1 MRIRAAIYAR
11 FSSDLQ
17 DITSIDDQ
25 VFKAKKYCDDMG
37 FEVVEFFTDEEMTG
51 RHDRRPGFQALK
63 KAVEAREV
71 DMVVVEAVNRLT
83 RRLTNAL
90 QAWELLEFSHISL
103 HSISQGPQNFLT
115 VMMGAYAAQQQ
126 SEMTGEHTRRGIQG
140 ALRRGKM
147 HTSALGYRAIPASD
161 DGPNREIDP
170 KQAKIVRRI
179 FEDAAR
185 GQSAVQI
192 AHSLNEDGIP
202 APRGGTWDASTIRGN
217 PSRGEGILNNRLYIG
232 EAQVC
237 RTTKTYH
244 PETGSS
250 RVDLSPK
257 ETVTIGFPSLRIIS
271 NELWHAVREQVDG
284 RSKVAAKN
292 PSRARRSKHLFSGLM
307 VRGSCGESFVK
318 VSKTSFVCNEG
329 RKKTCRN
336 TKPIS
341 QKRLE
346 ARVFDRL
353 RDAFRSPELLA
364 AFERALEQERRNL
377 EGFDPAA
384 DIARLKRQIA
394 QAEAK
399 REHIFRAIESGAPYA
414 TYKDRAEA
422 VEAEINAHR
431 RRLKSLE
438 EKASTAAGQLPAAD
452 VLFAK
457 AIDMMEHLLG
467 DPDHVGEAHHYL
479 RNLIHRIV
487 LVPDLAALHGVSV
500 KRETDFAGLLG
511 TGSDAQIDDAP
522 DHLIC

>member
-37 FEVVEFFTDEEMTG
+37 YDVVKVFTDEEMTG

-90 QAWELLEFSHISL
+90 QAWELFEFSHISL

-126 SEMTGEHTRRGIQG
+126 SEMTGEHTRRGMQG

-147 HTSALGYRAIPASD
+147 HTSALGYRAIPEDD

-170 KQAKIVRRI
+170 KQAKIVLRI

-237 RTTKTYH
+237 RTNKTYH

-257 ETVTIGFPSLRIIS
+257 ETVTIAFRSLRIIS
-271 NELWHAVREQVDG
+271 DELWHAVREQVEA
-284 RSKVAAKN
+284 RSKVAAEN
-292 PSRARRSKHLFSGLM
+292 PSQARRSKHLFSGLM
-307 VRGSCGESFVK
+307 VCGCCGENYVK
-318 VSKTSFVCNEG
+318 VSKTSFGCNEG

-341 QKRLE
+341 QHRLE
-346 ARVFDRL
+346 TRVFDRL

-364 AFERALEQERRNL
+364 AFETALDQERRKL
-377 EGFDPAA
+377 EGFDPSA
-384 DIARLKRQIA
+384 DIARLKRQIT
-394 QAEAK
+394 QAESK
-399 REHIFRAIESGAPYA
+399 RENIFRAIEGGAPYA
-414 TYKDRAEA
+414 SYKDRAEA
-422 VEAEINAHR
+422 VEAELNAHS

-438 EKASTAAGQLPAAD
+438 EKASTATGQLPAAD
-452 VLFAK
+452 VLFAQ
-457 AIDMMEHLLG
+457 AINMMEHLLG
-467 DPDHVGEAHHYL
+467 DPDHVDEAHQYL
-479 RNLIHRIV
+479 RKLIHRIV
-487 LVPDLAALHGVSV
+487 LVPDPAALHGVSV
-500 KRETDFAGLLG
+500 KLETDFAALLG
-511 TGSDAQIDDAP
+511 TGSDAQIEDAP